1 MKSLKSA
8 NTDRHICCLSKFI
21 AFYSVGL
28 AVDIKSAVRADIF
41 EDDRAA
47 TIYCKREHTTAEA

>member
-1 MKSLKSA
+1 MSTPLAVSLKLIG
-8 NTDRHICCLSKFI
+8 TKFI

-28 AVDIKSAVRADIF
+28 VVDIKSAVRADIF